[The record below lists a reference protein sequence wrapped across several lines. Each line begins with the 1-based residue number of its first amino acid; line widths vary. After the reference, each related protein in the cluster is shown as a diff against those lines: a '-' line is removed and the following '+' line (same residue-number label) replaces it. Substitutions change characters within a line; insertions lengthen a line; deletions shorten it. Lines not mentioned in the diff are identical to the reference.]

1 MIKTRKKVIKKDS
14 PSDQLDTSHNR
25 NCTNQQ
31 QMRIKSVKHSEE
43 MSQLMANMSDK
54 STRDLQSWF
63 IGLLNEGLPVPSFLK
78 VTPIIDNDRCVWI
91 VCKGSSVVNSF
102 YGGVNRPGL
111 SLAGAAL
118 LGTGG

>member
-14 PSDQLDTSHNR
+14 PSDQVDTSHNR

-31 QMRIKSVKHSEE
+31 KMRIKSVKHSEE

-78 VTPIIDNDRCVWI
+78 VTPIIDNNRCV
-91 VCKGSSVVNSF
+91 
-102 YGGVNRPGL
+102 
-111 SLAGAAL
+111 
-118 LGTGG
+118 

>member
-31 QMRIKSVKHSEE
+31 KMRIESVKHSEE

-78 VTPIIDNDRCVWI
+78 VTPIINFNICV
-91 VCKGSSVVNSF
+91 
-102 YGGVNRPGL
+102 
-111 SLAGAAL
+111 
-118 LGTGG
+118 